1 MKVMFRLHTSV
12 LCIAFI
18 LLNKIVFAQD
28 TTKTVTQIL
37 TEENELWYMQ
47 PWVWIA
53 GGIALLLIL
62 IALLSGGK
70 KRKNNTS
77 STRTDKVVIT
87 KTVRRETDV
96 DD

>member
-1 MKVMFRLHTSV
+1 MKVMLQLKRFTIIT
-12 LCIAFI
+12 C
-18 LLNKIVFAQD
+18 LLLFSLINQAQD
-28 TTKTVTQIL
+28 TTRTVTQVL
-37 TEENELWYMQ
+37 TEENEPWYMQ

-62 IALLSGGK
+62 IALFGGGK
-70 KRKNNTS
+70 KRNNN
-77 STRTDKVVIT
+77 STRTDKVIIT